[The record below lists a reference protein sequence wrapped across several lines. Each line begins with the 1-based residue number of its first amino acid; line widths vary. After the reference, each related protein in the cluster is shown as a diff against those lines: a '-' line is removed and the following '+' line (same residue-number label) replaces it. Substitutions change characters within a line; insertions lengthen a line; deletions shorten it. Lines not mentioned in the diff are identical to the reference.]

1 MVRQWCDSGEAQT
14 VNVAGPTWRDTMS
27 TMVQGTVPAP
37 GLMGAWPV
45 HQRPILHGSKDDPH
59 LTTHNGAKIQLFSAQ
74 KAERFRGLAGDKAW
88 FDEIDAWKPEQMTPR
103 EAFALAEQRIRTGRN
118 PQIICTTTPKRHRIV
133 SHLRDRKDCVV
144 TRATLFDNAP
154 NLASNYIA
162 SMIEE
167 YEGTRL
173 GRQELR
179 GELLDEVEG
188 AIVTLEMIDAARVD
202 VTEGLERCVVGVDPF
217 GGGGDA
223 CGIGAAAKGDGRA
236 AFVLADRTCK
246 LGPDGWG
253 RRAIET
259 AVEFDADCIAWEA
272 NYGGDM
278 VESVL
283 RHAMEVLGVQ
293 FRLKRVWASKAK
305 HLSFEPLGAKYERG
319 EVHHVG
325 TFEQLEDE
333 LTQFTPH
340 SYEGAS
346 SPNRADSLVFAMA
359 ELFPKFVG
367 MTFEDINAMNASEEM
382 RE

>member
-1 MVRQWCDSGEAQT
+1 MV
-14 VNVAGPTWRDTMS
+14 
-27 TMVQGTVPAP
+27 
-37 GLMGAWPV
+37 
-45 HQRPILHGSKDDPH
+45 
-59 LTTHNGAKIQLFSAQ
+59 
-74 KAERFRGLAGDKAW
+74 
-88 FDEIDAWKPEQMTPR
+88 
-103 EAFALAEQRIRTGRN
+103 
-118 PQIICTTTPKRHRIV
+118 
-133 SHLRDRKDCVV
+133 
-144 TRATLFDNAP
+144 
-154 NLASNYIA
+154 
-162 SMIEE
+162 
-167 YEGTRL
+167 
-173 GRQELR
+173 
-179 GELLDEVEG
+179 
-188 AIVTLEMIDAARVD
+188 DAARVE
-202 VTEGLERCVVGVDPF
+202 VAEGIERTVVGVDPF

-223 CGIGAAAKGDGRA
+223 CGISAAAKGEARA
-236 AFVLADRTCK
+236 AFVLADRTCRY
-246 LGPDGWG
+246 GPDGWG

-283 RHAMEVLGVQ
+283 RHAMDVLGTH

-340 SYEGAS
+340 SYEGEA

-367 MTFEDINAMNASEEM
+367 MTFEDINAMNAEEG
-382 RE
+382 ESP